1 MADAKDSKSFPRK
14 GVPVQVGPPV
24 LLEPFLSY
32 CKMEAT
38 STMPVADFLN
48 VQEVADLLGCTDARV
63 RQMLI
68 AGAMLGV
75 KANARAWMVPRQ
87 EATRVAKQ
95 ERRKGG
101 RRRIGDD
108 D

>member
-1 MADAKDSKSFPRK
+1 
-14 GVPVQVGPPV
+14 
-24 LLEPFLSY
+24 
-32 CKMEAT
+32 
-38 STMPVADFLN
+38 MPVADFLN

-68 AGAMLGV
+68 AKELKGI
-75 KANARAWMVPRQ
+75 KANERAWMIPKK
-87 EATRVAKQ
+87 EAQRVANQ

-101 RRRIGDD
+101 RRRVGDD

>member
-1 MADAKDSKSFPRK
+1 
-14 GVPVQVGPPV
+14 
-24 LLEPFLSY
+24 
-32 CKMEAT
+32 
-38 STMPVADFLN
+38 MPVADFLN
-48 VQEVADLLGCTDARV
+48 VQEVAELLGCTDARV

-68 AGAMLGV
+68 AGDLKGI
-75 KANARAWMVPRQ
+75 KANERAWMVPKK
-87 EATRVAKQ
+87 EADKAVKA

>member
-1 MADAKDSKSFPRK
+1 M
-14 GVPVQVGPPV
+14 
-24 LLEPFLSY
+24 
-32 CKMEAT
+32 

-68 AGAMLGV
+68 AKEIKGV
-75 KANARAWMVPRQ
+75 KANARAWMVHRK
-87 EATRVAKQ
+87 EATRVANQ